1 MSARLVHKNK
11 QMITTMRK
19 TLLATVAFIM
29 LTACNTERKN
39 NTATA
44 GNNETTAEATVNEN
58 SADRQF
64 EKIEVDGN
72 YDIYYTQSDA
82 NSVRFEGN
90 DPNAKTEYKGKTLR
104 IYHDGKGGAYRDDDS
119 DNVDVYI
126 TSPRLSG
133 ITLRGAGDF
142 SSDGSITTDR
152 MDIDIDGS
160 GDVKIRSLTCN
171 VLTADV
177 SASGDID
184 IDNINAKELS
194 AITTG
199 SGDIDLQNA
208 NIEKAQCTVKSS
220 GDIDIDGHV
229 GQCDRHVSG
238 SGVVDINP

>member
-1 MSARLVHKNK
+1 M
-11 QMITTMRK
+11 
-19 TLLATVAFIM
+19 ATVAFIM

-64 EKIEVDGN
+64 EKI
-72 YDIYYTQSDA
+72 
-82 NSVRFEGN
+82 
-90 DPNAKTEYKGKTLR
+90 NAKTEYKGKTLR